1 MDADNET
8 GGKNGVKGDRNE
20 AEGENVNVVL
30 PTGSSDDLDGNRT
43 QREAVRHNDAIEGT
57 HDSVTGQDLT
67 ETGWP
72 AKNLELG
79 VMETTGETAHYDG
92 EPTESDVIYNL
103 DGSVGFR
110 DRSLGGEFVLVGGGR
125 KKLEGP
131 DTEKATMG
139 KMTVAADTD
148 AATRMEYETNQ
159 KAIADAVILEKAR
172 FEMER
177 RRLGPQPMSSLAAQ
191 ISKGEVG
198 SRGIGK
204 LSMLGPAKTTTK
216 TAANNQLR
224 ARKTQ
229 TEANRDTQV
238 AENRGKVQT
247 KAPLQS
253 TAVEAK
259 EAQGSV
265 SKAAAAATGVVSR
278 TMGAA
283 KFAVAKATTVW
294 SSRSAT
300 TSTEKPM
307 VESDTASGRETP
319 RIQNSATAQQSND
332 CEMRDDTKASAA
344 EKSEL
349 ETGVTT
355 TDSEFI
361 SMGLVGFENQSM
373 AMEDNETEA
382 RKEWQMVE
390 ERELD
395 QGAYRVWYEYSEKM
409 DSAPRSTSSELRS
422 LAL

>member
-1 MDADNET
+1 
-8 GGKNGVKGDRNE
+8 
-20 AEGENVNVVL
+20 
-30 PTGSSDDLDGNRT
+30 
-43 QREAVRHNDAIEGT
+43 
-57 HDSVTGQDLT
+57 
-67 ETGWP
+67 
-72 AKNLELG
+72 
-79 VMETTGETAHYDG
+79 
-92 EPTESDVIYNL
+92 
-103 DGSVGFR
+103 
-110 DRSLGGEFVLVGGGR
+110 VLVGGGR

-131 DTEKATMG
+131 ETEKATMG
-139 KMTVAADTD
+139 KMKVAADTD

-159 KAIADAVILEKAR
+159 KAIADAVIKEKAR
-172 FEMER
+172 LEMER
-177 RRLGPQPMSSLAAQ
+177 RRLGPQPMSCLAAK

-204 LSMLGPAKTTTK
+204 LSMLGPAETTTK
-216 TAANNQLR
+216 TAANDQLR

-247 KAPLQS
+247 KAPIQS

-265 SKAAAAATGVVSR
+265 SKAAAATTGVVSR

-332 CEMRDDTKASAA
+332 CEMSDDTKGSAA

-361 SMGLVGFENQSM
+361 SMGLAGFENQSM

-395 QGAYRVWYEYSEKM
+395 QGAYRVRYEYSEKM
-409 DSAPRSTSSELRS
+409 DSAPRSTSFELRS
-422 LAL
+422 LALELWRADPYLEIASFDPLMYPIRGIDSFPASTEEYQRFFARMSTEKNGQRTHIFGFTIRTMHPLNVLSQRNGKALQGFLSGRKTWLRQHQFNTLLV